1 MVSLIVAKSRNNA
14 IGKNE
19 KIPWNIKE
27 DLLYFRKLTLNST
40 VIMGRKTYESIGHPL
55 DNRVN
60 IVISNTKKYKGDNLY
75 TFYSLKDA
83 INFANG
89 LNKEIYI
96 IGGERL
102 YKEAIELV
110 DKMYIT
116 EVFIYVRDADAF
128 FPKVDDSLF
137 DISYGKIMENGI
149 KYRQDIYIRRR

>member
-27 DLLYFRKLTLNST
+27 DLLYFRKLTLNSA

-116 EVFIYVRDADAF
+116 EVFIDVRDADAF

>member
-19 KIPWNIKE
+19 KIPWNLKE

-110 DKMYIT
+110 YKMYIT
-116 EVFIYVRDADAF
+116 EVFIDVRDADAF